1 MLVQKVIILIHV
13 GQDILEALKDPLA
26 MTKRWKRMP
35 FWNWN
40 PRFKVTE
47 MFDGLMLNGIAT
59 KASFKMYLI
68 LKLQTTLPCLE
79 FWMDEYY
86 LDSN

>member
-1 MLVQKVIILIHV
+1 
-13 GQDILEALKDPLA
+13 
-26 MTKRWKRMP
+26 MTKRWNKMP

-79 FWMDEYY
+79 F
-86 LDSN
+86 